1 MKPSD
6 YVIKTQGHHAGKS
19 GIVLGIIPNDLGRS
33 YVLVYAEGMI
43 RQWLLEFTEVIHESG

>member
-6 YVIKTQGHHAGKS
+6 YVIKAKGHRKGMT

-33 YVLVYAEGMI
+33 YVRVYAEGLI
-43 RQWLLEFTEVIHESG
+43 REWLLEFTEVINEAG

>member
-43 RQWLLEFTEVIHESG
+43 REWLLEFTEVIHESG

>member
-1 MKPSD
+1 MKPGD
-6 YVIKTQGHHAGKS
+6 YIIKAKGHHAGKA

-43 RQWLLEFTEVIHESG
+43 REWLLEYTEVISEVG